1 MKNRFNGSF
10 VAIIG
15 VIVISFTLISFLLF
29 EFEKTS
35 LSLWALGFLILSEL
49 ALFVGLSML
58 AYRKAKHH
66 QVFLISGLSVSLFLY
81 FLTALVCTF
90 FSGLF
95 KNNVN
100 QFLMLEL
107 SVLVFF
113 AIVIIVVLAFS
124 RRIAGQDGESLEAQ
138 NSDLYTKPKR
148 GGF

>member
-29 EFEKTS
+29 DFEKTA

-49 ALFVGLSML
+49 ALFVGLCMV
-58 AYRKAKHH
+58 AYHKEKHH
-66 QVFLISGLSVSLFLY
+66 ELFMVSGLSVSLFLY
-81 FLTALVCTF
+81 FITSLVCAF
-90 FSGLF
+90 LSSLF
-95 KNNVN
+95 KDNVN

-107 SVLVFF
+107 SVLMFF
-113 AIVIIVVLAFS
+113 SIMIIVIFAFS
-124 RRIAGQDGESLEAQ
+124 RRITEHDRENQEDA
-138 NSDLYTKPKR
+138 NSDQYNKPKR

>member
-29 EFEKTS
+29 DFEKTS

-49 ALFVGLSML
+49 ALFVGLSMV
-58 AYRKAKHH
+58 ANRKEKHH
-66 QVFLISGLSVSLFLY
+66 QLFMVSGLSVSLFLY
-81 FLTALVCTF
+81 FLTALVCAF
-90 FSGLF
+90 LSSLF
-95 KNNVN
+95 KDNVN

-107 SVLVFF
+107 SVLMFF
-113 AIVIIVVLAFS
+113 SIMIIVIYAFS
-124 RRIAGQDGESLEAQ
+124 RRITEQDRENQEDE
-138 NSDLYTKPKR
+138 NSDQYNKPKR